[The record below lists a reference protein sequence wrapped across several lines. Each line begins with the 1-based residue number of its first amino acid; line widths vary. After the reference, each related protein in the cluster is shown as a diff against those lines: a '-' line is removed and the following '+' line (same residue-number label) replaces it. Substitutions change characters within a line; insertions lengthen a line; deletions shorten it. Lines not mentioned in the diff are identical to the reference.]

1 MSRQLAF
8 NAPGTSGISGTFYV
22 DADLSANS
30 RNMVLRG
37 SGESGVEASEYSYG
51 SGAVM
56 IPPSTEVAEET
67 GDEFISSEIAETA
80 TAESGLAELSG
91 PSLLGIGAAQIASS
105 YVGGRTVTADRLG
118 EGVAGNSFGQ
128 NFQTISDQQHSE
140 NVTLENI
147 ALVGVGSLF
156 GPEGTAAGLVA
167 AGANLLL
174 NQPDEATITSNIG
187 TQVPV
192 SNIN

>member
-1 MSRQLAF
+1 MSRPLAF

-22 DADLSANS
+22 DVDLSANS

-37 SGESGVEASEYSYG
+37 SGESGVEASEYSYTT
-51 SGAVM
+51 GAVM
-56 IPPSTEVAEET
+56 SPPLEEVAEET
-67 GDEFISSEIAETA
+67 GEELVSSEVGETA
-80 TAESGLAELSG
+80 TAESGLSELVG
-91 PSLLGIGAAQIASS
+91 PSLIGIGAAQIASS
-105 YVGGRTVTADRLG
+105 YVGGRTVTTDRLG

-128 NFQTISDQQHSE
+128 NFQTISDQQHAE

-156 GPEGTAAGLVA
+156 GPEGTAVGLAA

-174 NQPDEATITSNIG
+174 NQPDEATITSNMG